1 MDLSLNEHQ
10 RMLAQSARTFMQ
22 RRMPK
27 ATIVAL
33 QNSET
38 GYQPQTWS
46 TIAELGWLG
55 LLIPSAHGGG
65 GASLTDAAV
74 LYEEFG
80 RGPMPGPFFNSGVL
94 SALTVLAAG
103 TNEQRV
109 RILPEIASGRQ
120 IFTVAITEPRRS
132 WGPQGVTMVAERR
145 RGERFV
151 LNGTKLFVGD
161 GVAATHLIVAVRT
174 GSNPD
179 AISLLV
185 VDEQANGVAARNLP
199 GLLSWQAEVTFDDV
213 EVRADALLGGRESQ
227 GWTAFSRAMERALPV
242 LCAYQVGSCQA
253 VFEMS
258 VEYSRTR
265 IQFGVPIGRFQRV
278 QDHIVRLVNHLDAA
292 RWTTYE
298 ALWKLDGG
306 RSATDSVHLAKAV
319 TAESHMEACNAAHE
333 VHAGIGSSHEYGLTP
348 HTQLSRTLFNYLGD
362 PKWHKRR
369 MADVLAW

>member
-10 RMLAQSARTFMQ
+10 RMLAHSARTFMQ

-27 ATIVAL
+27 SAIVAL
-33 QNSET
+33 QKSET
-38 GYQPQTWS
+38 GLQPQTWS
-46 TIAELGWLG
+46 TLAELGWLG
-55 LLIPSAHGGG
+55 LLIPSQYGGG
-65 GASLTDAAV
+65 GATLTDAAA

-80 RGPMPGPFFNSGVL
+80 RGPLPGPFFSSGVL
-94 SALTVLAAG
+94 SALTVLEAG
-103 TNEQRV
+103 DAEQR
-109 RILPEIASGRQ
+109 RRLLPEIASGRE

-132 WGPQGVTMVAERR
+132 WGPHGVALQPHR
-145 RGERFV
+145 RGDRYV
-151 LNGTKLFVGD
+151 LDGVKLFVSD
-161 GVAATHLIVAVRT
+161 AVAASHLIVTVRT
-174 GSNPD
+174 GSGGD
-179 AISLLV
+179 GLSLLI
-185 VDEQANGVAARNLP
+185 VDKETKGVSTRNLP
-199 GLLSWQAEVTFDDV
+199 GLLSWQGQVSFEGV
-213 EVRADALLGGRESQ
+213 ELPASALLGGRENA
-227 GWTAFSRAMERALPV
+227 GWAALTRAMERALAV

-265 IQFGVPIGRFQRV
+265 VQFGVPIGRFQRV

-298 ALWKLDGG
+298 ALWKLDSG
-306 RSATDSVHLAKAV
+306 RRAADSVHLAKAV
-319 TAESHMEACNAAHE
+319 TAEAHMEACNAAHE

-369 MADVLAW
+369 MADVLQW

>member
-27 ATIVAL
+27 GTVVAL
-33 QNSET
+33 QKSEA

-55 LLIPSAHGGG
+55 LLIPSQYGGG
-65 GASLTDAAV
+65 GASLTDAAA

-80 RGPMPGPFFNSGVL
+80 RGPLPGPFFSSGVL
-94 SALTVLAAG
+94 SALTVLEAG
-103 TNEQRV
+103 DAEQRR
-109 RILPEIASGRQ
+109 RILPEIAAGRQ
-120 IFTVAITEPRRS
+120 IFTVAITEPKRS
-132 WGPQGVTMVAERR
+132 WGPQGVAMEPRR
-145 RGERFV
+145 SGDRLV
-151 LNGTKLFVGD
+151 LDGVKLFVSD
-161 GVAATHLIVAVRT
+161 GVGASHLVVAVRT
-174 GSNPD
+174 GSGAD
-179 AISLLV
+179 GISLVV
-185 VDEQANGVAARNLP
+185 VDKQTKGVSARNLP
-199 GLLSWQAEVTFDDV
+199 GLLSWQAEVAFDGV
-213 EVRADALLGGRESQ
+213 ELPASALLGRENT
-227 GWTAFSRAMERALPV
+227 GWAALTRAMERALPV

-253 VFEMS
+253 AFEMS
-258 VEYSRTR
+258 VEYSNSRV
-265 IQFGVPIGRFQRV
+265 QFGVPIGRFQRV

-298 ALWKLDGG
+298 ALWKLDNG
-306 RSATDSVHLAKAV
+306 RPAADSVHLAKAV
-319 TAESHMEACNAAHE
+319 TAEAHMEACNAAHE

-369 MADVLAW
+369 MADVLQW